1 MPLKISIKGGGNMN
15 RFLSA
20 LIAWAVLVLP
30 CGAQEKVMISIATGP
45 TGGVYYPM
53 GGGMANILT
62 QNVPGLV
69 ATAESTAG
77 SVANLEFIHTGKA
90 DVALSMADASWD
102 AYKGLEKFKG
112 NPVDVK
118 ALMVLYPNRMHVVS
132 MEGLGINKIA
142 DLKGRRVS
150 TGAPRSANE
159 LMAARVLEAAGVKN
173 IQRERLT
180 PQESANAL
188 KDRKI
193 DAFFWVGGIPTASV
207 TDFAA
212 TPGVRIKLVDHGDV
226 VDAMNKKFGPLYVR
240 DTIPA
245 KTYPGQ
251 EVPNQCATVWNVLV
265 ASAKLPDQVAYNI
278 VKTMFEKKEDMVRV
292 HKEAENFNFKHQT
305 SAAAVV
311 PFHPGAAKYF
321 AEKGHKLK

>member
-1 MPLKISIKGGGNMN
+1 MTRLLLALMACATIVMPVN
-15 RFLSA
+15 
-20 LIAWAVLVLP
+20 
-30 CGAQEKVMISIATGP
+30 AQEKVMISIATGP

-62 QNVPGLV
+62 KNVPGLV

-112 NPVDVK
+112 KPVEVK

-132 MEGLGINKIA
+132 MEGLGINKVA

-150 TGAPRSANE
+150 TGAPRSATE

-193 DAFFWVGGIPTASV
+193 DAFFWVGGIPTASI

-212 TPGVRIKLVDHGDV
+212 SPGVRIKLVDHADV
-226 VDAMNKKFGPLYVR
+226 VEPMNKKFGPLYVR

-251 EVPNQCATVWNVLV
+251 EAPNQCATVWNVLV

-292 HKEAENFNFKHQT
+292 HKEAENFDFKHQT
-305 SAAAVV
+305 NAAAVI

-321 AEKGHKLK
+321 GEKGLKLK

>member
-1 MPLKISIKGGGNMN
+1 MGN
-15 RFLSA
+15 FLLG
-20 LIAWAVLVLP
+20 LIAICAFALP
-30 CGAQEKVMISIATGP
+30 AAAQEKITISIATGP

-53 GGGMANILT
+53 GGGMANLLT
-62 QNVPGLV
+62 KSVPGLV

-102 AYKGLEKFKG
+102 AYKGQDKFKER
-112 NPVDVK
+112 PVGVR

-132 MEGLGINKIA
+132 MEGLGINKVA

-150 TGAPRSANE
+150 TGAPRSATE
-159 LMAARVLEAAGVKN
+159 VMAFRVLEAAGLNPEKDVR
-173 IQRERLT
+173 RERLT

-193 DAFFWVGGIPTASV
+193 DAFFWVGGIPTSSV

-212 TPGVRIKLVDHGDV
+212 SPGVKIKLVDHADV
-226 VDAMNKKFGPLYVR
+226 VEAMNKKFGPLYVR
-240 DTIPA
+240 DVIPA
-245 KTYPGQ
+245 KSYPGQ
-251 EVPNQCATVWNVLV
+251 DAANQVATVWNVLV

-292 HKEAENFNFKHQT
+292 HKESESFDFKNQT
-305 SAAAVV
+305 NAAAVI
-311 PFHPGAAKYF
+311 PYHPGAARYF
-321 AEKGHKLK
+321 AEKGIQLK

>member
-1 MPLKISIKGGGNMN
+1 MRKFHLVMAAACAALAMPVAAQNKI
-15 RFLSA
+15 
-20 LIAWAVLVLP
+20 
-30 CGAQEKVMISIATGP
+30 MISIATGP

-62 QNVPGLV
+62 KTIPGLV

-90 DVALSMADASWD
+90 DVALSMADAGWD
-102 AYKGLEKFKG
+102 AYKGQEKFKG
-112 NPVDVK
+112 RAVGVR

-132 MEGLGINKIA
+132 MEGLGINRIA

-150 TGAPRSANE
+150 TGAPRSATE
-159 LMAARVLEAAGVKN
+159 LMAFRVLEAAGLNPEKDV
-173 IQRERLT
+173 QRERLT

-212 TPGVRIKLVDHGDV
+212 SPGVRIKLVDHAEV
-226 VDAMNKKFGPLYVR
+226 VEPMNKKFGPLYVR
-240 DTIPA
+240 DVIPA
-245 KTYPGQ
+245 KSYPGQ
-251 EVPNQCATVWNVLV
+251 AATNHVATVWNVLV
-265 ASAKLPDQVAYNI
+265 ASATLPDQVAYDI

-292 HKEAENFNFKHQT
+292 HKEAENFDFKHQT
-305 SAAAVV
+305 LTAAVI
-311 PFHPGAAKYF
+311 PYHPGAAKYF
-321 AEKGHKLK
+321 AEKGHKLR

>member
-1 MPLKISIKGGGNMN
+1 MN
-15 RFLSA
+15 KFFLA
-20 LIAWAVLVLP
+20 LIASAAFVLP
-30 CGAQEKVMISIATGP
+30 CSAQEKVMISIATGP

-62 QNVPGLV
+62 KNVPGLV

-77 SVANLEFIHTGKA
+77 SVANLEFISTGKA
-90 DVALSMADASWD
+90 DVAFSMADASWD

-112 NPVDVK
+112 KPVEVK

-132 MEGLGINKIA
+132 MEGVGINKIA

-150 TGAPRSANE
+150 TGAPRSATE

-193 DAFFWVGGIPTASV
+193 DAFFWVGGIPTASI

-212 TPGVRIKLVDHGDV
+212 TPGVRIKLVDHADV

-292 HKEAENFNFKHQT
+292 HKEAENFDFKNQT
-305 SAAAVV
+305 NAAAVV